1 MECIWSVNGIEF
13 SCYSI
18 IMLGLIF
25 DILGAVFIAIPLW
38 NLKKRFK
45 EEFELE
51 VSKKECLDNKKSE
64 SVSMRN
70 PNKKIDDAIDV
81 LANFSNTF
89 MHGIWAIKDQRYVRA
104 GIILLIIGFLLQITG
119 NMMQHLDFVEN
130 YV

>member
-45 EEFELE
+45 EEFDLE
-51 VSKKECLDNKKSE
+51 VSKKEYLDNKKSE

-81 LANFSNTF
+81 LVNFSNTF
-89 MHGIWAIKDQRYVRA
+89 MRGIWAIKDQRYVRI
-104 GIILLIIGFLLQITG
+104 GIILLIVGFLLQITG